1 MAKRLENI
9 KQIKRVS
16 ESLSKTSGLFPSKE
30 KVKYITDILKK
41 EFGVYN
47 ESATKCRMKK
57 KEICTCSE
65 FKDPWDFGYDE
76 CPGWCPFCGK
86 PWAHV
91 RPGKSQPVCQC
102 QD

>member
-1 MAKRLENI
+1 MTKRLENI
-9 KQIKRVS
+9 KQIKRVAEQIS
-16 ESLSKTSGLFPSKE
+16 HESGQAEISK
-30 KVKYITDILKK
+30 ILKK

-57 KEICTCSE
+57 KEICTCKE